1 MTKYLYM
8 INWALTCIDKLL
20 KVISERNYL
29 QNYVSRMFYNSCNIS
44 ILYQTLHRLKDAFFL
59 LFFFY
64 SIYNSKTSPSKI
76 VYAKIFAILGTV
88 VQFYHFFINFFLS
101 LSLVFLSFPS
111 LFSLLSHFSCHTISP
126 KFLPLSLSL
135 FFLSSHWF
143 TLLLLTDGSWWWW
156 IVDRG

>member
-44 ILYQTLHRLKDAFFL
+44 ILYQTLHRLKDA
-59 LFFFY
+59 FFFY

-111 LFSLLSHFSCHTISP
+111 LFSLLSHFSSVTPSHPS
-126 KFLPLSLSL
+126 FSLSLSL